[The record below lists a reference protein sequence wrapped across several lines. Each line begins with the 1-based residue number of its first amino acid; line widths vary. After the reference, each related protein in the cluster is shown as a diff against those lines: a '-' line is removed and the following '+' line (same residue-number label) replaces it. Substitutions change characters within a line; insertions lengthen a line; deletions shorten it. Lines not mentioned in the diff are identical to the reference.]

1 MQNLVVVSHIV
12 CAHQVYKILG
22 TMGHRPLGWVWL
34 TPRNTLLPGYPTYF
48 AIAYHLIAVK
58 RCERQYGS
66 QKQLGTLGPAPWNG
80 AVMGW
85 NGEGAW
91 LTC

>member
-22 TMGHRPLGWVWL
+22 TMGHRPLGWAWL

-48 AIAYHLIAVK
+48 AIAYHI
-58 RCERQYGS
+58 
-66 QKQLGTLGPAPWNG
+66 
-80 AVMGW
+80 
-85 NGEGAW
+85 
-91 LTC
+91 